1 MERCLTMNKMKSLEY
16 SRKIFRLEIL
26 LQGLLLM
33 IFLLSPVK
41 LVSFIGS
48 VLYISLYTTIYKLV
62 IKKSG
67 MKMLLLLNVL
77 LNILP
82 AIVFYFILYINY
94 DSSITNFNFLL
105 FSIFVLSSII
115 GAFIFVNSKTKVAMF
130 KGVYIIP
137 FILSQYMIN
146 NVEVYTSIMVIY
158 IIFSFLLFRYPF
170 VCYRMYKNNEKYI
183 YY

>member
-1 MERCLTMNKMKSLEY
+1 MNKMKSLEY

-48 VLYISLYTTIYKLV
+48 ALYISMYTVIYKLI

-82 AIVFYFILYINY
+82 AVVFYFILYINY
-94 DSSITNFNFLL
+94 DTSFTNFSFLL
-105 FSIFVLSSII
+105 FTILALSSII
-115 GAFIFVNSKTKVAMF
+115 GAYKFVNSKANIGLF

-170 VCYRMYKNNEKYI
+170 VCYRMYKNKEEYI